1 MSHPNSLPGLRGLDR
16 ASVESI
22 LDRAEV
28 LLSVV
33 DGDRSM
39 EEVATERV
47 DPAVVGLLFM
57 EDSTRTRGS
66 FEVAVH
72 RLGHRPVTLVGR
84 GSSAS
89 KGESLLDTAANLAAM
104 GIDALVVR
112 TGLSGGVACLAEA
125 LPLPVL
131 NAGDGRH
138 EHPTQGLLDASTL
151 RASLGDLQGRRV
163 AIVGDILNSRVARS
177 GIHVL
182 ATLGAQIVLVGPPS
196 LVPWRLVDVVP
207 GARIEVSHDLDAVLE
222 AVDAVMMLRIQR
234 ERDAGG
240 SVASDYRNAFGM
252 TEDRASR
259 LAAGVPILHPG
270 PVNRG
275 VELDD
280 GVLEDKSRSKV
291 LDQVRRGVAVRMA
304 ILERAL
310 MRPGSRD

>member
-1 MSHPNSLPGLRGLDR
+1 MSHPGSLLGLRGLDR
-16 ASVESI
+16 SSVESI
-22 LDRAEV
+22 LDRAEA
-28 LLSVV
+28 LLPIV
-33 DGDRSM
+33 DGTQPM
-39 EEVATERV
+39 GNV

-72 RLGHRPVTLVGR
+72 RLGHRPVTLVGT

-89 KGESLLDTAANLAAM
+89 KGESLLDTAANLVAM

-112 TGLSGGVACLAEA
+112 TGLSGGVACLAEK
-125 LPLPVL
+125 LPIPIL

-177 GIHVL
+177 GIQIL
-182 ATLGAQIVLVGPPS
+182 ATLGAHILLVGPPS
-196 LVPWRLVDVVP
+196 LVPWRLADVEVAS
-207 GARIEVSHDLDAVLE
+207 GARIEVSHDLDAVLDG
-222 AVDAVMMLRIQR
+222 VDAVMLLRIQR

-240 SVASDYRNAFGM
+240 SVAPDYRNAFGL
-252 TEDRASR
+252 TATRASR
-259 LAAGVPILHPG
+259 LSLDVPILHPG

-280 GVLEDKSRSKV
+280 AVLEDKNRSLV
-291 LDQVRRGVAVRMA
+291 LEQVRRGVAVRMA

-310 MRPGSRD
+310 ADRVGQD